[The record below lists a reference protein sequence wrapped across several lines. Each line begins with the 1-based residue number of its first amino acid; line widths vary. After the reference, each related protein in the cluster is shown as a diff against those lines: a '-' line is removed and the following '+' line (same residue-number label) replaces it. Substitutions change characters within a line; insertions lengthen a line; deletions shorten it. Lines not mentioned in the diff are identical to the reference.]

1 MRNSCSS
8 KDTYPNEKAS
18 HKLREYICKK
28 MYMTEDLNIP
38 YVKNP
43 CNSIIKDQKLNAKKG
58 ETN

>member
-18 HKLREYICKK
+18 HKLRKYICKK
-28 MYMTEDLNIP
+28 MYMTEDFNIP

-43 CNSIIKDQKLNAKKG
+43 CNSIIKDQKLNAKTG